1 MAGGS
6 RPGRSILPLYR
17 IFMTLTYTIPSCCMS
32 RLIAFIVPPPGV
44 RVWREV
50 WLIFPPLNL
59 GTHHLDGEQNKIGN
73 NTPAKSRLCEGLLR
87 LVVCPGS
94 TFFRAG
100 SILGSIFQM
109 ASSHSIKA
117 LLWLFLPILPAISP
131 WEWEEEQNVSF
142 KAIILIIKVNYGVLS
157 SGGPLCFFTKGPT
170 HR

>member
-44 RVWREV
+44 RAWREV

-87 LVVCPGS
+87 RSTHFDLGVPQVSKWSKKSSVVYSQAGHLSLLAGNQDSPLIAPYSPTLQYCTTVPG
-94 TFFRAG
+94 TY
-100 SILGSIFQM
+100 
-109 ASSHSIKA
+109 H
-117 LLWLFLPILPAISP
+117 
-131 WEWEEEQNVSF
+131 NVPGYF
-142 KAIILIIKVNYGVLS
+142 E
-157 SGGPLCFFTKGPT
+157 
-170 HR
+170 